1 FVSELPH
8 GRNIIV
14 NSCKQHTLIAQ
25 RNAMIGQAAQRF
37 VHFEGQLTRMIDV
50 DAHPERMVLLKHLAE
65 LRRDAL
71 REKDGPPCADSD
83 KLNVRNG
90 PDTTQQFFKLVVRE
104 DQGIPTGEKH
114 VTHLGVLLEIRESV
128 VEIRVQLLFAG
139 AAYYSASG
147 AITTIRSATIRYQ
160 EEDSVR
166 VPMDQARHRHM
177 AILPTRIRH
186 FPRCGIRLLH
196 SRDNLSPNRT
206 LAVLHVDQIEEVRR

>member
-1 FVSELPH
+1 
-8 GRNIIV
+8 
-14 NSCKQHTLIAQ
+14 
-25 RNAMIGQAAQRF
+25 
-37 VHFEGQLTRMIDV
+37 MIDV

-71 REKDGPPCADSD
+71 RQKDGHPCADSD

-90 PDTTQQFFKLVVRE
+90 PDTTQKFFKFVVRKN
-104 DQGIPTGEKH
+104 QGIPTGKKH
-114 VTHLGVLLEIRESV
+114 VTHLGVLLEVRESL

-139 AAYYSASG
+139 AAHYSASG
-147 AITTIRSATIRYQ
+147 AITTIRSATVRYQ

-166 VPMDQARHRHM
+166 VPMNQPRHRHM

-186 FPRCGIRLLH
+186 FPRCGIPFLH

-206 LAVLHVDQIEEVRR
+206 LGVLHIDQIEEVRRYRE